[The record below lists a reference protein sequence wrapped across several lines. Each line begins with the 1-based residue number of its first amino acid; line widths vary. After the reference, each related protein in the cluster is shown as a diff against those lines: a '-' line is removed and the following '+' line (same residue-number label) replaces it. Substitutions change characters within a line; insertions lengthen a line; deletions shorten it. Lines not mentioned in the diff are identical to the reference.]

1 MVRGVGDL
9 GRGTALLTADGKYI
23 LVAAASAVRLY
34 SSVTGELVLSL
45 NGHKAAVTALSL
57 DHASKEKVY
66 SASQDGTVKHWNYAS
81 GQLLQSFT
89 VGDPVH
95 SMVIPAGGKFAYLQC
110 DWVLEKAGKM
120 LFLDLTEG
128 RLASYSLRLYTPS
141 EYAVSPSGRF
151 VATFF
156 KHTVFVYSTERPA
169 LPPLKLYHTRDIT
182 CVAID
187 PTEERIAAGD
197 VSGRILIWNGFQD
210 KVPKLQKAT
219 PAATAVAKTV
229 PSAGAKADADSD
241 SDFDSSNSENA
252 QQAYKPGQSQQQSKV
267 QQAGQTA
274 EAKGEAEA
282 AQTAV
287 TPSASVQQSGSSMK
301 AKFSRLQRST
311 ASVALTT
318 VHWHAHPVGTLCF
331 SSDGTLLLSGGEE
344 AVLVVWQLDSGHKT
358 FLPRLGG
365 GLTFITRSS
374 VDAACYV
381 ISQADNTVRMVNTAT
396 MKVEM
401 SLHGMRPPPRSV
413 TSLESTSAA
422 VLAPGGGELVLPT
435 DNSMLQ
441 FWDVARE
448 HHVDKLQV
456 APRNAVSLTQQ
467 DHTLQGGIYGIPLE
481 PHVSHVAFSSDGL
494 VMATVDV
501 RPNAGSLG
509 SYEQSLRFWDR
520 SEGGVTMGSDQEQP
534 IYTINTYLDD
544 PHRGGAITSLAYHP
558 SRNMA
563 ASTSSS
569 GDVKIWVQQV
579 AGKKGKAAHWR
590 CQSVG
595 THLGGP
601 MSAAAFS
608 SDGDLL
614 AAATGDTVTLWDPYT
629 NAIISRLASPPANQ
643 GSPLSKLGFVP
654 NSPYLVG
661 YTTGSN
667 PSLILWNLITESIWW
682 SYQLAVSAIATDP
695 NGSSI
700 AVAVPPE
707 ESTAKVQEAEGTQRD
722 KAAAE
727 QTAGDRLSEVE
738 VSASTAKILSQGA
751 VTLAGSETE
760 AASGSAVF
768 IFSAATGQP
777 QLSWSLGQ
785 STAAALLF
793 ALPGTKLHASAAA
806 VTPHGVSPLL
816 IVLQDR
822 QYTFARSASKLHD
835 ASLQTGTTKQ
845 EQEPGAFEAAF
856 GKAAVQR
863 QAQPKLKLGPL
874 QSETQGRLQA
884 LFDAPSHVLP
894 SLTVLAPMFF
904 DSLINNS
911 NKAM

>member
-1 MVRGVGDL
+1 
-9 GRGTALLTADGKYI
+9 
-23 LVAAASAVRLY
+23 
-34 SSVTGELVLSL
+34 
-45 NGHKAAVTALSL
+45 
-57 DHASKEKVY
+57 
-66 SASQDGTVKHWNYAS
+66 
-81 GQLLQSFT
+81 
-89 VGDPVH
+89 
-95 SMVIPAGGKFAYLQC
+95 
-110 DWVLEKAGKM
+110 
-120 LFLDLTEG
+120 
-128 RLASYSLRLYTPS
+128 
-141 EYAVSPSGRF
+141 
-151 VATFF
+151 
-156 KHTVFVYSTERPA
+156 
-169 LPPLKLYHTRDIT
+169 
-182 CVAID
+182 
-187 PTEERIAAGD
+187 
-197 VSGRILIWNGFQD
+197 
-210 KVPKLQKAT
+210 
-219 PAATAVAKTV
+219 
-229 PSAGAKADADSD
+229 
-241 SDFDSSNSENA
+241 
-252 QQAYKPGQSQQQSKV
+252 
-267 QQAGQTA
+267 
-274 EAKGEAEA
+274 
-282 AQTAV
+282 
-287 TPSASVQQSGSSMK
+287 
-301 AKFSRLQRST
+301 
-311 ASVALTT
+311 
-318 VHWHAHPVGTLCF
+318 
-331 SSDGTLLLSGGEE
+331 
-344 AVLVVWQLDSGHKT
+344 
-358 FLPRLGG
+358 
-365 GLTFITRSS
+365 
-374 VDAACYV
+374 
-381 ISQADNTVRMVNTAT
+381 
-396 MKVEM
+396 
-401 SLHGMRPPPRSV
+401 
-413 TSLESTSAA
+413 
-422 VLAPGGGELVLPT
+422 
-435 DNSMLQ
+435 
-441 FWDVARE
+441 
-448 HHVDKLQV
+448 
-456 APRNAVSLTQQ
+456 
-467 DHTLQGGIYGIPLE
+467 
-481 PHVSHVAFSSDGL
+481 
-494 VMATVDV
+494 
-501 RPNAGSLG
+501 
-509 SYEQSLRFWDR
+509 
-520 SEGGVTMGSDQEQP
+520 
-534 IYTINTYLDD
+534 
-544 PHRGGAITSLAYHP
+544 
-558 SRNMA
+558 
-563 ASTSSS
+563 
-569 GDVKIWVQQV
+569 
-579 AGKKGKAAHWR
+579 
-590 CQSVG
+590 
-595 THLGGP
+595 

-727 QTAGDRLSEVE
+727 QTAGDRLNEVE

-904 DSLINNS
+904 DSLIDNS